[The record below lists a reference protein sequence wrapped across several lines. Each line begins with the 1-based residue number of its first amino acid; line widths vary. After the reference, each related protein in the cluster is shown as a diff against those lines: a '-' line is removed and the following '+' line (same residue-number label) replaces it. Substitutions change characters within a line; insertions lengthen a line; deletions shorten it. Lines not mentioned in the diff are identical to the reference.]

1 MTYREREWTIFAM
14 ALALG
19 LGIGWGWTAFLRWN
33 DYDPPHQ
40 ASTIRILKMQEGF
53 KGNPYPDAGGQSVG
67 YGTHLPLIPA
77 EGRLLLVHRMSHV
90 EHDLA
95 ARWAPYAEQPE
106 HIKQALTL
114 MAYQLGVEGELM
126 FKKMFAALERGDR
139 AQAAREVLDSKWA
152 QQTPNRV
159 AVVAALLG
167 R

>member
-1 MTYREREWTIFAM
+1 MTSREWVVFGM

-33 DYDPPHQ
+33 DFDPPHQ

-53 KGNPYPDAGGQSVG
+53 RGNPYPDAGGQSVG
-67 YGTHLPLIPA
+67 YGTHLPLTAA
-77 EGRLLLVHRMSHV
+77 EGELLLVHRLGST
-90 EHDLA
+90 EHGLA

-106 HIKQALTL
+106 HIKQALSF
-114 MAYQLGVEGELM
+114 MAYQLGIEGELM
-126 FKKMFAALERGDR
+126 FRKMFAALERGDR